1 MLTLFE
7 LYRIIKLVDE
17 YCNIMD
23 HAISS
28 KADWIDILYT
38 KNDIRCL
45 KRIKAKLEEEYD
57 NRNKRTVRV
66 SYE

>member
-23 HAISS
+23 CAISS
-28 KADWIDILYT
+28 KAEWVDILHT
-38 KNDIRCL
+38 KNDIRFL
-45 KRIKAKLEEEYD
+45 KRTKAKLEEEYD
-57 NRNKRTVRV
+57 NRINNGEGTI
-66 SYE
+66 

>member
-7 LYRIIKLVDE
+7 LYRIIKLIDE
-17 YCNIMD
+17 YCNIMGY
-23 HAISS
+23 AISS
-28 KADWIDILYT
+28 KADWVDILYT
-38 KNDIRCL
+38 KNDVRCL

-57 NRNKRTVRV
+57 KQNKMMVRV

>member
-17 YCNIMD
+17 YCNIMGY
-23 HAISS
+23 AISS
-28 KADWIDILYT
+28 KAEWVDILYT
-38 KNDIRCL
+38 KNDVRYL

-57 NRNKRTVRV
+57 NRIK
-66 SYE
+66 